1 MELLVLGG
9 TSFLGHEIA
18 TQALERGHQVTCL
31 ARGVTGTPPAGAAHV
46 FADRDEPDAFAGLAD
61 RHFDAVV
68 DVARQPGQV
77 RRAVEALEPIA
88 DHYVLVSTGNVY
100 AEHGLPAGDESAPLL
115 EPLEEESFSDMADY
129 GRAKVACEAH
139 VRAGF
144 GPERTTIARAG
155 LLGGPDDPSGRG
167 GYWPWRFA
175 HPVGDEGRAGAVL
188 VPDDPGLPCA
198 LLDVRDLASWLL
210 DLAEGGVAGIFDAFG
225 DVLSLAEFLE
235 VAREAAGHTGP
246 VVAVD
251 PAWLLE
257 HGVQA
262 WMGPDSLPLWLDD
275 PDWRGFGGRAA
286 VAARA
291 AGLRCRPLV
300 ETLRTGVGVRPESCG
315 LSDEKEAEL
324 LRLRDLWEH
333 GARD

>member
-9 TSFLGHEIA
+9 TAFLGREIA

-31 ARGVTGTPPAGAAHV
+31 ARGVTGAPPAGTEHLLV
-46 FADRDEPDAFAGLAD
+46 DRDRDGAFDVLAG
-61 RHFDAVV
+61 RHFGAVI

-77 RRAVEALEPIA
+77 RRAVAALEPIA
-88 DHYVLVSTGNVY
+88 DHYVFVSTGNVY
-100 AEHGLPAGDESAPLL
+100 ADQGLPAGDESATLL
-115 EPLEEESFSDMADY
+115 EPLAEESFSDMADY
-129 GRAKVACEAH
+129 GRAKVACEQH

-144 GPERTTIARAG
+144 GPGRTTIARAG
-155 LLGGPDDPSGRG
+155 LISGPGDPSGRG

-175 HPVGDEGRAGAVL
+175 HPVGEDGRDGAVL
-188 VPDDPGLPCA
+188 VPDDPDLPCA
-198 LLDVRDLASWLL
+198 LLDVRDFASWLL
-210 DLAEGGVAGIFDAFG
+210 DLAEGGVAGTFDAFG
-225 DVLSLAEFLE
+225 ETQSLAELLE
-235 VAREAAGHTGP
+235 LSRQAAGHTGP
-246 VVAVD
+246 VVAAD
-251 PAWLLE
+251 PSWLLD

-275 PDWRGFGGRAA
+275 PDWRGFGGRSA

-300 ETLRTGVGVRPESCG
+300 ETLRSGVDVRPEGCG

-324 LRLRDLWEH
+324 LRLHDLWEH
-333 GARD
+333 GSRD